1 MKGDHPQRRL
11 EERKRQTAR
20 EAPALTEIARGSVVQ
35 RFLRCGQP
43 GCACQKPGA
52 PGHGPYTY
60 LVVTQ
65 APGKTESTLLAPA
78 QVPRVR
84 RWTRNFKR
92 LKRLLERISQ
102 LNTQLIRLERERL
115 RRAGRR

>member
-1 MKGDHPQRRL
+1 MNREQRRL
-11 EERKRQTAR
+11 EERKRETAR
-20 EAPALTEIARGSVVQ
+20 QAPALTEITRGTVVE

-52 PGHGPYTY
+52 QGHGPYHY

-65 APGKTESTLLAPA
+65 APGKTESILLAPG
-78 QVPRVR
+78 QVARVR

-92 LKRLLERISQ
+92 LKHLLERLSR
-102 LNTQLIRLERERL
+102 LNTRLLRLEREAQ
-115 RRAGRR
+115 RRPGRR